1 MDNHQKK
8 IADAKKQVAAIT
20 GFYVH
25 FAVYAVVI
33 GILALVDAFTG
44 TSWWVQWPALGWG
57 IGVLGHAVGVF
68 GRSPGFLANWQAR
81 KVHELAN
88 KN

>member
-1 MDNHQKK
+1 MENNQQK
-8 IADAKKQVAAIT
+8 IAEAKKQVAAMT

-25 FAVYAVVI
+25 LTVYAVVI
-33 GILALVDAFTG
+33 GVLALIDAFTG

-57 IGVLGHAVGVF
+57 IGVLAHAVGVF
-68 GRSPGFLANWQAR
+68 GKTPSIMSNWQAR

>member
-1 MDNHQKK
+1 MDSQQKK
-8 IADAKKQVAAIT
+8 IEDAKKQVAAMT

-25 FAVYAVVI
+25 LTIYALVI
-33 GILALVDAFTG
+33 GILAIVDALTG

-57 IGVLGHAVGVF
+57 IGVLAHAIGVF
-68 GRSPGFLANWQAR
+68 GQAPSFIANWQAR